1 MWTPKKLN
9 VSQSAFLFSIIVHII
24 IVTVLLKFKAEKDID
39 NISTMNVTFI
49 SASTLKAQTFSSSSS
64 RNIPSKNDTKPNE
77 NKVNTENTMS
87 SNNPLDNQVPN
98 FFDLTQDTQL
108 LNSNN
113 LYDPLLDAQNRAK
126 KAIKEAK
133 DVSNLY
139 QANIKPMQTDFLE
152 NNQMSLPE
160 PESDSFGLYKV
171 EIIDNKQDLEH
182 YSTLM
187 KAVSA
192 TQTTD
197 EEIRINQL
205 AHQVTTLLNEN
216 NLTTTQINPTSIE
229 FMVDP
234 VNLIILIK
242 LPYDPSQNN
251 QKIKALLQNISFD
264 SVFISSNLNEKS
276 YSFSIQI

>member
-1 MWTPKKLN
+1 MWTPKKMN
-9 VSQSAFLFSIIVHII
+9 VSQSAFLFSIIVHTI
-24 IVTVLLKFKAEKDID
+24 IVTLFLKFEAEKDID

-77 NKVNTENTMS
+77 DKVNTENAIS

-113 LYDPLLDAQNRAK
+113 LYNPLLDAQNRAK

-160 PESDSFGLYKV
+160 SESDSFGLYKV
-171 EIIDNKQDLEH
+171 EIIDNQQDLEH

-197 EEIRINQL
+197 EEIRIHQL

-216 NLTTTQINPTSIE
+216 NLTTTQINPTIIE

-234 VNLIILIK
+234 INLIILIK
-242 LPYDPSQNN
+242 LPYDPSQNT

>member
-24 IVTVLLKFKAEKDID
+24 IVTILLKFEAEKNID
-39 NISTMNVTFI
+39 NVSTMNVTFI

-64 RNIPSKNDTKPNE
+64 RNIPSKNDTKPND
-77 NKVNTENTMS
+77 NKVNTQNPKS
-87 SNNPLDNQVPN
+87 SNNLLDNQLPN

-234 VNLIILIK
+234 VNLVILIK
-242 LPYDPSQNN
+242 LPYDPSKNT

-276 YSFSIQI
+276 YSFRIQI

>member
-1 MWTPKKLN
+1 MWTPIKLN

-24 IVTVLLKFKAEKDID
+24 IVTVLLKFEAEKNID
-39 NISTMNVTFI
+39 NVSTMNVTFI

-64 RNIPSKNDTKPNE
+64 RNTPLKNDTKPNE
-77 NKVNTENTMS
+77 NKVNTQNPKS
-87 SNNPLDNQVPN
+87 SNIPIEDQTPD

-171 EIIDNKQDLEH
+171 EIIDNQQDLEH

>member
-24 IVTVLLKFKAEKDID
+24 IVTILLKFEAEKNID
-39 NISTMNVTFI
+39 NVSTMNVTFI

-64 RNIPSKNDTKPNE
+64 RNIPSKNDTKPND
-77 NKVNTENTMS
+77 NKVNTQNPKS
-87 SNNPLDNQVPN
+87 SNNLLDNQLPN

-234 VNLIILIK
+234 VNLVILIK
-242 LPYDPSQNN
+242 LPYDPSQNT

-276 YSFSIQI
+276 YSFRIQI

>member
-1 MWTPKKLN
+1 MRTPIKLN

-24 IVTVLLKFKAEKDID
+24 IVTVLLKFEAEKNID
-39 NISTMNVTFI
+39 NVSTMNVTFI

-64 RNIPSKNDTKPNE
+64 RNTPLKNDTKPNE
-77 NKVNTENTMS
+77 NKVNTQNPKS
-87 SNNPLDNQVPN
+87 SNIPIEDQTPD

-171 EIIDNKQDLEH
+171 EIIDNQQDLEH

>member
-24 IVTVLLKFKAEKDID
+24 IVTILLKFEAEKNID
-39 NISTMNVTFI
+39 NVSTMNVTFI

-64 RNIPSKNDTKPNE
+64 RNIPSKNDTKPND
-77 NKVNTENTMS
+77 NKVNTQNPKS
-87 SNNPLDNQVPN
+87 SNNLLDNQLPN

-242 LPYDPSQNN
+242 LPYDPSQNT

-276 YSFSIQI
+276 YSFRIQI

>member
-24 IVTVLLKFKAEKDID
+24 IVTVLLKFEAEKNNDIV
-39 NISTMNVTFI
+39 STMNVTFI

-77 NKVNTENTMS
+77 NKVNTENAMS

-160 PESDSFGLYKV
+160 SKSDSFGLYKV

-216 NLTTTQINPTSIE
+216 NLTTTQIKLTSIE

-242 LPYDPSQNN
+242 LPYDPSQNT